1 MSQCSN
7 RPRGRVPYGVDC
19 WKVSHEQASLCTPGN
34 PLLGPPELI
43 PLPYQIASR
52 TVPLLEEQS
61 NPNLPLIGSTLT

>member
-1 MSQCSN
+1 MSECSN

-43 PLPYQIASR
+43 PYLYQIASR
-52 TVPLLEEQS
+52 TVPLLGGAKQPKPSLLEA
-61 NPNLPLIGSTLT
+61 LT